1 MDRKISKRVSR
12 PDIAPNI
19 SGSKSLV
26 KLKHRDTRMVNA
38 ALKDINSE
46 NKHLK
51 SDFHR
56 QEFSDMPYQS
66 YRLAKDAERE
76 AVESEALSQLQENRA
91 GTIAAKIQN
100 KQDRKNLMQ
109 AKNKLKSAKRLQSRQ
124 KKWDAL
130 DEKQKALDEK
140 DEVK

>member
-1 MDRKISKRVSR
+1 MDRKISKRVIR

-26 KLKHRDTRMVNA
+26 RLKHRDIKLARS

-56 QEFSDMPYQS
+56 QEFSHMPYQS

-91 GTIAAKIQN
+91 GDLTMRFKEGVT
-100 KQDRKNLMQ
+100 K
-109 AKNKLKSAKRLQSRQ
+109 
-124 KKWDAL
+124 
-130 DEKQKALDEK
+130 
-140 DEVK
+140 